1 MKACIIGA
9 GLGGLAT
16 ACLLA
21 KKMDVDVYEKEGL
34 LGGRA
39 LSCNAS
45 QYEEFIKKFEMK
57 VIRKENFDGLDGYTL
72 DLGFHLLGGGKR
84 GACVRLLK
92 ELGINIDFVGSRL
105 GFIGEKIDYPILKAK
120 DKLAMLPRILQLLT
134 TSKEEMEKM
143 KKISMEEM
151 IRKYG
156 KGKLKLVL
164 ELFPRLIT
172 TVNDLS
178 RISAGETFLAQR
190 ELLGGKPVVYPHNGI
205 GKIAKELANY
215 LEKNGGK
222 IFLGK
227 KVDKIIIENGV
238 AKGIKVGNEEIP
250 YDLIISTLPIQ
261 HIFTIANKEEFP
273 DDWAEYV
280 KNLKPTGSLV
290 AYHALNNL
298 DKKLLNKS
306 FVFIERN
313 VDFEGNDVV
322 GMIDFKMHW
331 MTNLAPKGKYI
342 IQSYVICSPEEAK
355 SKRKMEE
362 LAEILDK
369 NLEKLL
375 PNKKIE
381 WNVYASI
388 WHLDGVAKT
397 IDCIKPNVATP
408 VQDLYIAGDCVASK
422 GVGMNCAIDSS
433 RLIMEEVKK
442 QYRVE

>member
-156 KGKLKLVL
+156 KGK
-164 ELFPRLIT
+164 RLMNLTIKRNP
-172 TVNDLS
+172 TVW
-178 RISAGETFLAQR
+178 RCTVC
-190 ELLGGKPVVYPHNGI
+190 GK
-205 GKIAKELANY
+205 
-215 LEKNGGK
+215 EKA
-222 IFLGK
+222 
-227 KVDKIIIENGV
+227 V
-238 AKGIKVGNEEIP
+238 
-250 YDLIISTLPIQ
+250 
-261 HIFTIANKEEFP
+261 
-273 DDWAEYV
+273 
-280 KNLKPTGSLV
+280 
-290 AYHALNNL
+290 
-298 DKKLLNKS
+298 
-306 FVFIERN
+306 
-313 VDFEGNDVV
+313 
-322 GMIDFKMHW
+322 
-331 MTNLAPKGKYI
+331 
-342 IQSYVICSPEEAK
+342 
-355 SKRKMEE
+355 
-362 LAEILDK
+362 
-369 NLEKLL
+369 
-375 PNKKIE
+375 
-381 WNVYASI
+381 
-388 WHLDGVAKT
+388 
-397 IDCIKPNVATP
+397 
-408 VQDLYIAGDCVASK
+408 
-422 GVGMNCAIDSS
+422 
-433 RLIMEEVKK
+433 
-442 QYRVE
+442 